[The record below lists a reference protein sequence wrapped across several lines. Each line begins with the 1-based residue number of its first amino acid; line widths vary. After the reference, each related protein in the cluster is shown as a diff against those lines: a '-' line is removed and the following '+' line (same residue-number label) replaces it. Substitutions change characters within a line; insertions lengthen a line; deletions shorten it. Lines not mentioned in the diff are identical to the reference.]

1 MVYFFLSLASWY
13 YYVFIFICC
22 VRFNTLIK
30 SKTLIKSEKNKQT
43 LYPPQLISEL
53 SSKCS
58 FQAARM
64 WARFMIGQ
72 LQPITATDVKP
83 NVANSRD
90 FRLQRAYSKHRSI
103 QPNLWGL
110 CWKIARHFHMAK

>member
-72 LQPITATDVKP
+72 LQPITATDVK
-83 NVANSRD
+83 AKRSKFKIFSFTSRL
-90 FRLQRAYSKHRSI
+90 F
-103 QPNLWGL
+103 
-110 CWKIARHFHMAK
+110 